1 MPKDKLVNTS
11 LHGDGESRVKSI
23 KNIGNG
29 VKTQLIKNPDG
40 STITQRY
47 EDNKLV
53 ASDYNPKKMKVKK
66 MRKKRVAKPK
76 PLKAGPTP
84 SYTAPAVTA
93 EEQVEMD
100 KQERINKYNKKN
112 RKKKGFKNIVNKIKS
127 IIPKKGRRTRKTRN
141 LVTGGINRT
150 Q

>member
-1 MPKDKLVNTS
+1 
-11 LHGDGESRVKSI
+11 
-23 KNIGNG
+23 
-29 VKTQLIKNPDG
+29 
-40 STITQRY
+40 
-47 EDNKLV
+47 
-53 ASDYNPKKMKVKK
+53 
-66 MRKKRVAKPK
+66 MRKKRVVKPK
-76 PLKAGPTP
+76 PIKAGPTP
-84 SYTAPAVTA
+84 NYTAPAVTA

-112 RKKKGFKNIVNKIKS
+112 RKKKGFKNIINKVKS